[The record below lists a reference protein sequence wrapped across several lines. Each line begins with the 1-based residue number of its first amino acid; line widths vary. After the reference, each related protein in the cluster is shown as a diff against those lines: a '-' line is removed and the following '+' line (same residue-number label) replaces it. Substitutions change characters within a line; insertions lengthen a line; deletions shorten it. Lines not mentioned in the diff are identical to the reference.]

1 MVMSF
6 FIHAFVQFL
15 VLLTP
20 FFALSMFVLYTAD
33 MGASARH
40 RLAFKVTLAVWSIS
54 VLLFFLGQ
62 PIFMLA
68 GITIDSFRVGA
79 GLLLF
84 LSAVALVH
92 GDTKANVPTD
102 DIAVVPLA
110 VPIIVGP
117 ATIGAILVMGAEA
130 DGGMRKIQALLALSL
145 AIAVIGVILLMAGK
159 IERLVKHRGIV
170 ILSKL
175 TGLILAALASQM
187 VMAGAKNLW
196 NSLP

>member
-20 FFALSMFVLYTAD
+20 FFALSMFVLYTANMSSPD
-33 MGASARH
+33 RR

-92 GDTKANVPTD
+92 GDRGEGLRGD
-102 DIAVVPLA
+102 
-110 VPIIVGP
+110 
-117 ATIGAILVMGAEA
+117 
-130 DGGMRKIQALLALSL
+130 RLL
-145 AIAVIGVILLMAGK
+145 
-159 IERLVKHRGIV
+159 RF
-170 ILSKL
+170 
-175 TGLILAALASQM
+175 
-187 VMAGAKNLW
+187 
-196 NSLP
+196 PC

>member
-1 MVMSF
+1 MSF
-6 FIHAFVQFL
+6 FINAFVQFL

-40 RLAFKVTLAVWSIS
+40 RLAFKVTLAVLLISI
-54 VLLFFLGQ
+54 LLFFLGQ
-62 PIFMLA
+62 PIFLLA

-92 GDTKANVPTD
+92 GDTKASVPTD

-130 DGGMRKIQALLALSL
+130 DGGMHKIQALLALTL
-145 AIAVIGVILLMAGK
+145 AIGVIGVILLLAGK
-159 IERLVKHRGIV
+159 IERLIKRRGIV